1 MKSFKS
7 NFVTIIVLLLLSFQN
22 VKNVA
27 AQINMQHESQMVQ
40 IEKLYASQQWSEII
54 KLEPVLLKHAEKDLN
69 ALLIL
74 SESYAQTGNI
84 TKGNSYAEMIIAKDP
99 SNYFAFMMLGN
110 NSYVSKEYDQAEK
123 YYLKVLEIRPTYA
136 RANLNLASIYEMQK
150 KKEKAISQYFQAI
163 ELFSANNFNNEVIL
177 YSKAVLNLDPN
188 NTKAKSYLAITTE

>member
-1 MKSFKS
+1 MIVFKS
-7 NFVTIIVLLLLSFQN
+7 NLVFILVLLLLSFQG
-22 VKNVA
+22 VKSA
-27 AQINMQHESQMVQ
+27 TAQINMLHESQMVQ

-54 KLEPVLLKHAEKDLN
+54 KLEPVLLKQAEKDIN

-74 SESYAQTGNI
+74 SESYAQIGNI

-110 NSYVSKEYDQAEK
+110 NSYASKKFDQAEK

-150 KKEKAISQYFQAI
+150 KKEKAISQY
-163 ELFSANNFNNEVIL
+163 L
-177 YSKAVLNLDPN
+177 
-188 NTKAKSYLAITTE
+188 

>member
-1 MKSFKS
+1 MIVFKS
-7 NFVTIIVLLLLSFQN
+7 NLVFILVLLLLSFQG
-22 VKNVA
+22 VKSA
-27 AQINMQHESQMVQ
+27 TAQINMLHESQMVQ

-54 KLEPVLLKHAEKDLN
+54 KLEPVLLKQAEKDIN

-74 SESYAQTGNI
+74 SESYAQIGNI

-110 NSYVSKEYDQAEK
+110 NSYALKKFDQAEK

-150 KKEKAISQYFQAI
+150 KKEKAISQYLQAI

-188 NTKAKSYLAITTE
+188 NTKAKSYLAIITE